1 MFKRIALMIA
11 LLIAP
16 LALSPQTVDAQERGT
31 EQAAAAAADGLATSA
46 ENGRPTTLPPGMQD
60 RPADEPLPPGI
71 LLTREPP
78 AEEPV
83 TEPAPDS
90 ESESESEE
98 CPAELKLI
106 DGTMKLVDCHG
117 NVIEG

>member
-46 ENGRPTTLPPGMQD
+46 ENGRPTTLPSGLQD
-60 RPADEPLPPGI
+60 RSADEPLPPGI
-71 LLTREPP
+71 LLTRD
-78 AEEPV
+78 EPV

-90 ESESESEE
+90 EPESESEE

>member
-46 ENGRPTTLPPGMQD
+46 ENGRPTTLPSGMQD
-60 RPADEPLPPGI
+60 ADEPLPPGI
-71 LLTREPP
+71 LLTRELP
-78 AEEPV
+78 AEEAD
-83 TEPAPDS
+83 T
-90 ESESESEE
+90 ESEPEE
-98 CPAELKLI
+98 CLAEPQFV
-106 DGTMKLVDCHG
+106 DGQWVLVDCDG
-117 NVIEG
+117 NVIG

>member
-31 EQAAAAAADGLATSA
+31 EQATAAAADGLATSA
-46 ENGRPTTLPPGMQD
+46 ENGRPTTLPSGMQD
-60 RPADEPLPPGI
+60 ADEPLPPGI
-71 LLTREPP
+71 LLTRE
-78 AEEPV
+78 EPV
-83 TEPAPDS
+83 TEPVPDAEPDPD
-90 ESESESEE
+90 ES
-98 CPAELKLI
+98 CPVELELI
-106 DGTMKLVDCHG
+106 DGTMKPVDCHG